1 MLSKCAFQLEEVQF
15 LGHVTSAQEIAM
27 DPAKIDV
34 VLKQERVTTVIK
46 VRSFVGLAGYDRRFV
61 EGFSMIVGSLT
72 QLTRKDQIFVWID
85 KCETI
90 FEEMK
95 KNLTYASRQLK
106 VHEKNYL
113 IHDMELV
120 AVMFTLKTWRLS
132 IWGVF

>member
-1 MLSKCAFQLEEVQF
+1 M
-15 LGHVTSAQEIAM
+15 
-27 DPAKIDV
+27 
-34 VLKQERVTTVIK
+34 
-46 VRSFVGLAGYDRRFV
+46 GLAGYDRRFV